1 MKRTSCTQLTNQN
14 ERSCRLTAALANSIA
29 GGKVFIPA
37 PFPVQGDCFVPVDI
51 MVWEVVTPAVLSNDP
66 KHQSVRYS
74 EPQEEMMDADG
85 DQPHDLLCFEQHL
98 PASPGFPTSD
108 SYMEYDDLPDLQEVQ
123 EEAEPTAPPVYQVD
137 VGVSHQERHAHTQP
151 PDTRWLTQLAHIA
164 TGPQSP
170 LLQEPLNSSSSSVCL
185 SSTSSNLH
193 SYARPPP
200 PLPSSTLS
208 PPRGHGRERR
218 RSRKSSECGSAVSTR
233 SSLSDDEDMGWSFS
247 CPPTAWHCFLKGTHL
262 RFHHGSNVEWQDV
275 EDLDSADEDSGD
287 EEQSRSLKSY
297 GSEGLQLVEH
307 SEIVL
312 SGQTV
317 LQLTFDPGVFGHAP
331 MTARCQLDH
340 PFYVKNKGR
349 SGRRT
354 LELLKTYHLLHTLF
368 YFLSGW
374 SSFHPSLTVVHY
386 GIPCYEMEVGDVCL
400 PPGHRDAKHTDDSQ
414 VFDTFRSYDFTPL
427 DSSAVYVLSS
437 MARRRRASQSSGG
450 AVSPDRDTSQ
460 DGHSPGHSHS
470 PRQKPTKA
478 QQASPAG
485 SNNVTPQKCKR
496 PMNAFMLFAKKFRV
510 EYTQMYPG
518 KDNRAI
524 SVLLGERWK
533 KMRSEERRAF
543 TVQAKALADEQKRL
557 NPDCWK
563 RKRTNSGC
571 QGN

>member
-1 MKRTSCTQLTNQN
+1 
-14 ERSCRLTAALANSIA
+14 
-29 GGKVFIPA
+29 
-37 PFPVQGDCFVPVDI
+37 
-51 MVWEVVTPAVLSNDP
+51 MVWEMLTPAVLSSDP
-66 KHQSVRYS
+66 KHQSVQDS
-74 EPQEEMMDADG
+74 EAQGEHTGGMMDADG
-85 DQPHDLLCFEQHL
+85 DPSHDLLCCEERL
-98 PASPGFPTSD
+98 ASSPGFPTSD
-108 SYMEYDDLPDLQEVQ
+108 SYMEYDDLPDLQEVR
-123 EEAEPTAPPVYQVD
+123 EEVETAAPPVYQVD
-137 VGVSHQERHAHTQP
+137 LGVSHQERHAHTHP
-151 PDTRWLTQLAHIA
+151 PDTHWLTQLAHIA

-170 LLQEPLNSSSSSVCL
+170 LLQESPHSSSSSVCL

-200 PLPSSTLS
+200 LLPSSTMS

-247 CPPTAWHCFLKGTHL
+247 WPPTAWHCFLKGTHL
-262 RFHHGSNVEWQDV
+262 RFHSGSKVQWQDV
-275 EDLDSADEDSGD
+275 EDLDSAEEDSGD
-287 EEQSRSLKSY
+287 EEQSTSLKGY
-297 GSEGLQLVEH
+297 GSEGLQLVQH

-312 SGQTV
+312 SGQAV
-317 LQLTFDPGVFGHAP
+317 LQLTFDPGAFGHAP

-340 PFYVKNKGR
+340 PFYVKNKG
-349 SGRRT
+349 
-354 LELLKTYHLLHTLF
+354 
-368 YFLSGW
+368 W
-374 SSFHPSLTVVHY
+374 SSFYPSLTVVRH
-386 GIPCYEMEVGDVCL
+386 GIPCYEMEVGGVCL
-400 PPGHRDAKHTDDSQ
+400 PPGHRDAKHTDDSP

-437 MARRRRASQSSGG
+437 MARRRRASQSSAE
-450 AVSPDRDTSQ
+450 AVSPDRDKSQ
-460 DGHSPGHSHS
+460 DDHSPGHSHHLH
-470 PRQKPTKA
+470 QKPTKS
-478 QQASPAG
+478 QHASTAG
-485 SNNVTPQKCKR
+485 SNNAPPAKCKR

-533 KMRSEERRAF
+533 KMRSEDRRAF

-563 RKRTNSGC
+563 RKRTSSGC

>member
-1 MKRTSCTQLTNQN
+1 
-14 ERSCRLTAALANSIA
+14 
-29 GGKVFIPA
+29 
-37 PFPVQGDCFVPVDI
+37 

-66 KHQSVRYS
+66 KHQSVRHS
-74 EPQEEMMDADG
+74 EPQGEHTVVMMDADG
-85 DQPHDLLCFEQHL
+85 DQSHDLLCFEERL
-98 PASPGFPTSD
+98 PSSPGFPTSD

-123 EEAEPTAPPVYQVD
+123 EEAEPTVPPVYQVD
-137 VGVSHQERHAHTQP
+137 VGVSHHERHAHTQP
-151 PDTRWLTQLAHIA
+151 PDTHWLTQLAHIA

-170 LLQEPLNSSSSSVCL
+170 LLQDSPNSSSSSACL

-200 PLPSSTLS
+200 PLSSSSSS

-262 RFHHGSNVEWQDV
+262 RFHSGSNVEWQDV
-275 EDLDSADEDSGD
+275 EDMDSAEEDSGD
-287 EEQSRSLKSY
+287 EEQFRSLKSY
-297 GSEGLQLVEH
+297 GSEGLQLVQH

-317 LQLTFDPGVFGHAP
+317 LQLTFDPGAFGHAL

-340 PFYVKNKGR
+340 PFYVKNK
-349 SGRRT
+349 
-354 LELLKTYHLLHTLF
+354 
-368 YFLSGW
+368 GW

-400 PPGHRDAKHTDDSQ
+400 PPGHRDAKHTDDSL

-437 MARRRRASQSSGG
+437 MARRRRVSQSSGD
-450 AVSPDRDTSQ
+450 AISPDRDTLQ
-460 DGHSPGHSHS
+460 ADAHSPGYSHS
-470 PRQKPTKA
+470 PRQKPTKN
-478 QQASPAG
+478 QQTGAAG
-485 SNNVTPQKCKR
+485 SNNATPNKCKR

-543 TVQAKALADEQKRL
+543 TLQAKALADEQKRL